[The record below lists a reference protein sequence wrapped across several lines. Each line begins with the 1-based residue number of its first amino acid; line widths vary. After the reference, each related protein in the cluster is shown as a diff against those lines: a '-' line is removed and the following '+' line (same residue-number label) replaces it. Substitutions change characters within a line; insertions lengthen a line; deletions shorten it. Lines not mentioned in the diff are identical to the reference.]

1 MLTPILAELLSTSNV
16 REKFLCGID
25 RVTIFLVHLISLIL
39 CLSCECKKM
48 NKLILPEDIELRNSN
63 YLSLAIL
70 FFLGLVVVCL
80 DIINI
85 DLGNFKLKIAY
96 IWFLLYLILFS
107 LSLNLSI
114 KKDNF
119 HIALIF
125 LFSLLPS
132 VLFSKNIVT
141 SLAFYAGAI
150 VCVVIMLLFAKMTVL
165 AAPKVISILFGF
177 YRFSVIL
184 TLILVILGIQER
196 GHFLLYESSY
206 YAIVLIPYFCMTF
219 YRLFLYGFKTSV
231 PDIALII
238 IAIATSQSVSMV
250 GWCVLSFFCIYIRS
264 GLSRKIHFLLIG
276 VGILLFFTL
285 AYIFNE
291 RANAIISRIFLLF
304 ENPSDSLSLLVFV
317 VGNRLQRIVVGY
329 EAFIQNPLVGVGLGA
344 FREYSANNFDPL
356 DFALNGVSAS
366 DFTVDTPAAN
376 VFIEMAAEGGIIG
389 LVGYIW
395 MLIFIHRKK
404 NNSKLLAPFKIAF
417 YITMVSLLI
426 EASYLR
432 NYFWALYGIIIGLNS
447 LNSETGSRLSFDP
460 TPRK

>member
-1 MLTPILAELLSTSNV
+1 M
-16 REKFLCGID
+16 
-25 RVTIFLVHLISLIL
+25 
-39 CLSCECKKM
+39 KM
-48 NKLILPEDIELRNSN
+48 NNLILPEDIEFRNRN
-63 YLSLAIL
+63 YSSLGIL

-96 IWFLLYLILFS
+96 VWFVLYAILFS
-107 LSLNLSI
+107 LFLNLAI
-114 KKDNF
+114 KKENF
-119 HIALIF
+119 YIALIF
-125 LFSLLPS
+125 LCSLLPS
-132 VLFSKNIVT
+132 VLFSKNVVT

-165 AAPKVISILFGF
+165 AAPKVIGILFGF

-184 TLILVILGIQER
+184 TLFLVVFGIQVR

-219 YRLFLYGFKTSV
+219 YRLFLYGFKVSV
-231 PDIALII
+231 LDIVLII
-238 IAIATSQSVSMV
+238 VAIATSQSVSMV
-250 GWCVLSFFCIYIRS
+250 GWCILSFFCIYIRS
-264 GLSRKIHFLLIG
+264 GLSRKIHFVLIG
-276 VGILLFFTL
+276 IGIVLFFVL
-285 AYIFNE
+285 AYFFND
-291 RANAIISRIFLLF
+291 RANMIISRMFLLF

-317 VGNRLQRIVVGY
+317 VGNRLQRVVVGY
-329 EAFIQNPLVGVGLGA
+329 EAFIQNPWVGVGLGA
-344 FREYSANNFDPL
+344 FREYSATNFDPV

-395 MLIFIHRKK
+395 MLIFIHRKN

-432 NYFWALYGIIIGLNS
+432 NYLWALYGIIIGLNS
-447 LNSETGSRLSFDP
+447 LNSGTSSKLSFDP
-460 TPRK
+460 RRRE